1 MRIRQMGFS
10 SRLKAHKKILTLETL
25 KFIIEFRKDSNAKL
39 AALRSGIPET
49 YASRQGAWL
58 KKHPIVQASFEA
70 ELDDR
75 EMLKLQ
81 KALAEILNI
90 DKSYMATIL
99 DYLEEKGFVI
109 REKNPNDRR
118 EQLIK
123 LTALAKI
130 NIPVIK
136 EAIKKLN
143 ERAFNDICQSNKQLF
158 NEILSKIQEN
168 LVDTSPEFRSN
179 THSLSKNY
187 N

>member
-1 MRIRQMGFS
+1 MLEPLANPFIAVS
-10 SRLKAHKKILTLETL
+10 KKYLSTLSKMVAQISIDRYHYVLILL
-25 KFIIEFRKDSNAKL
+25 DSHDENL
-39 AALRSGIPET
+39 T
-49 YASRQGAWL
+49 
-58 KKHPIVQASFEA
+58 
-70 ELDDR
+70 
-75 EMLKLQ
+75 Q
-81 KALAEILNI
+81 KALAEILII

-158 NEILSKIQEN
+158 NEILNKIQEN
-168 LVDTSPEFRSN
+168 LVDTSLELRSN
-179 THSLSKNY
+179 THSLIKNY

>member
-1 MRIRQMGFS
+1 MLEPLANPFIAVS
-10 SRLKAHKKILTLETL
+10 KKYLSTLSKMVAQISIDRYHYVLILL
-25 KFIIEFRKDSNAKL
+25 DSYDQNL
-39 AALRSGIPET
+39 T
-49 YASRQGAWL
+49 
-58 KKHPIVQASFEA
+58 
-70 ELDDR
+70 
-75 EMLKLQ
+75 Q

-99 DYLEEKGFVI
+99 DYLEEKGFLI

-168 LVDTSPEFRSN
+168 LVDTSPELRSN

>member
-1 MRIRQMGFS
+1 MLEPLANPFIAVS
-10 SRLKAHKKILTLETL
+10 KKYLSALSKMVAQLSIDRYHYVLILL
-25 KFIIEFRKDSNAKL
+25 DSHDENL
-39 AALRSGIPET
+39 T
-49 YASRQGAWL
+49 
-58 KKHPIVQASFEA
+58 
-70 ELDDR
+70 
-75 EMLKLQ
+75 Q

-158 NEILSKIQEN
+158 NEILNKIQEN
-168 LVDTSPEFRSN
+168 LVDTSLELRSN
-179 THSLSKNY
+179 THSLIKNY

>member
-1 MRIRQMGFS
+1 MLEPLANPFIAVS
-10 SRLKAHKKILTLETL
+10 KKYLSTLSKMVAQISIDRYHYVLILL
-25 KFIIEFRKDSNAKL
+25 DSHDENL
-39 AALRSGIPET
+39 T
-49 YASRQGAWL
+49 
-58 KKHPIVQASFEA
+58 
-70 ELDDR
+70 
-75 EMLKLQ
+75 Q

-130 NIPVIK
+130 NIPVFK

-158 NEILSKIQEN
+158 NEILNKIQEN
-168 LVDTSPEFRSN
+168 LVDTSLELRSN
-179 THSLSKNY
+179 THSLIKNY

>member
-1 MRIRQMGFS
+1 
-10 SRLKAHKKILTLETL
+10 
-25 KFIIEFRKDSNAKL
+25 
-39 AALRSGIPET
+39 
-49 YASRQGAWL
+49 
-58 KKHPIVQASFEA
+58 
-70 ELDDR
+70 
-75 EMLKLQ
+75 
-81 KALAEILNI
+81 LAEILNI

-168 LVDTSPEFRSN
+168 LVDTSPELRSN

>member
-1 MRIRQMGFS
+1 MLEPLANPFIAVS
-10 SRLKAHKKILTLETL
+10 KKYLSTLSKMVAQISIDRYHYVLILL
-25 KFIIEFRKDSNAKL
+25 DSHDENL
-39 AALRSGIPET
+39 T
-49 YASRQGAWL
+49 
-58 KKHPIVQASFEA
+58 
-70 ELDDR
+70 
-75 EMLKLQ
+75 Q

-158 NEILSKIQEN
+158 HEILNKIQEN
-168 LVDTSPEFRSN
+168 LVDTSLELRSN
-179 THSLSKNY
+179 THSLIKNY

>member
-1 MRIRQMGFS
+1 MLEPLANPFIAVS
-10 SRLKAHKKILTLETL
+10 KKYLSTLSKMVAQISIDRYHYVLILL
-25 KFIIEFRKDSNAKL
+25 DSYDQNL
-39 AALRSGIPET
+39 T
-49 YASRQGAWL
+49 
-58 KKHPIVQASFEA
+58 
-70 ELDDR
+70 
-75 EMLKLQ
+75 Q

-168 LVDTSPEFRSN
+168 LVDTSPELRSN

>member
-1 MRIRQMGFS
+1 MLEPLANPFIAVS
-10 SRLKAHKKILTLETL
+10 KKYLSTLSKMVAQISIDRYHYVLILL
-25 KFIIEFRKDSNAKL
+25 DSHDENL
-39 AALRSGIPET
+39 T
-49 YASRQGAWL
+49 
-58 KKHPIVQASFEA
+58 
-70 ELDDR
+70 
-75 EMLKLQ
+75 Q

-158 NEILSKIQEN
+158 NEILNKIQEN
-168 LVDTSPEFRSN
+168 LVDTSLELRSN
-179 THSLSKNY
+179 SQSLIKNY

>member
-1 MRIRQMGFS
+1 MLEPLANPFIAVS
-10 SRLKAHKKILTLETL
+10 KKYLSTLSKMVAQISIDRYHYVLILL
-25 KFIIEFRKDSNAKL
+25 DSYDENL
-39 AALRSGIPET
+39 T
-49 YASRQGAWL
+49 
-58 KKHPIVQASFEA
+58 
-70 ELDDR
+70 
-75 EMLKLQ
+75 Q

-168 LVDTSPEFRSN
+168 LVDTSPELRSN

>member
-1 MRIRQMGFS
+1 MLEPLANPFIAVS
-10 SRLKAHKKILTLETL
+10 KKYLSTLSKMVAQISIDRYHYVLILL
-25 KFIIEFRKDSNAKL
+25 DSYDEHL
-39 AALRSGIPET
+39 T
-49 YASRQGAWL
+49 
-58 KKHPIVQASFEA
+58 
-70 ELDDR
+70 
-75 EMLKLQ
+75 Q

>member
-1 MRIRQMGFS
+1 MLVPLANPFIAVS
-10 SRLKAHKKILTLETL
+10 KKYLSALSKMVAQLSIDRYHYVLILL
-25 KFIIEFRKDSNAKL
+25 DSHDENL
-39 AALRSGIPET
+39 T
-49 YASRQGAWL
+49 
-58 KKHPIVQASFEA
+58 
-70 ELDDR
+70 
-75 EMLKLQ
+75 Q

-158 NEILSKIQEN
+158 NEILNKIQEN
-168 LVDTSPEFRSN
+168 LVDTSLELRSN
-179 THSLSKNY
+179 TQSLIKNY

>member
-1 MRIRQMGFS
+1 MLEPLANPFIAVS
-10 SRLKAHKKILTLETL
+10 KKYLSTLAKMVAQISIDRYHYVLILL
-25 KFIIEFRKDSNAKL
+25 DSHDENL
-39 AALRSGIPET
+39 T
-49 YASRQGAWL
+49 
-58 KKHPIVQASFEA
+58 
-70 ELDDR
+70 
-75 EMLKLQ
+75 Q

-158 NEILSKIQEN
+158 NEILNKIQEN
-168 LVDTSPEFRSN
+168 LVDTSLELRSN
-179 THSLSKNY
+179 TQSLIKNY

>member
-1 MRIRQMGFS
+1 MLEPLANPFIAVS
-10 SRLKAHKKILTLETL
+10 KKYLSTLSKMVAQISIDRYHYVLILL
-25 KFIIEFRKDSNAKL
+25 DSHDENL
-39 AALRSGIPET
+39 T
-49 YASRQGAWL
+49 
-58 KKHPIVQASFEA
+58 
-70 ELDDR
+70 
-75 EMLKLQ
+75 Q

-158 NEILSKIQEN
+158 NEILNKIQEN
-168 LVDTSPEFRSN
+168 LVDTSLELRSN
-179 THSLSKNY
+179 THSLIKNY

>member
-1 MRIRQMGFS
+1 MNEPLANPFITVS
-10 SRLKAHKKILTLETL
+10 KKYLSALSKMVAQLSIDRYHYVLIL
-25 KFIIEFRKDSNAKL
+25 IDSHDENL
-39 AALRSGIPET
+39 T
-49 YASRQGAWL
+49 
-58 KKHPIVQASFEA
+58 
-70 ELDDR
+70 
-75 EMLKLQ
+75 Q

-99 DYLEEKGFVI
+99 DYLEEKGYAI

-123 LTALAKI
+123 LTKLAQI

-143 ERAFNDICQSNKQLF
+143 ERAFRNICQSNKQLF
-158 NEILSKIQEN
+158 NEILSTIQEN
-168 LVDTSPEFRSN
+168 LIDISPEMQGKTPSI
-179 THSLSKNY
+179 LKNY

>member
-1 MRIRQMGFS
+1 MLEPLANPFIAVS
-10 SRLKAHKKILTLETL
+10 KKYLSTLSKMVAQISIDRYHYVLILL
-25 KFIIEFRKDSNAKL
+25 DSHDENL
-39 AALRSGIPET
+39 T
-49 YASRQGAWL
+49 
-58 KKHPIVQASFEA
+58 
-70 ELDDR
+70 
-75 EMLKLQ
+75 Q

-158 NEILSKIQEN
+158 NEILNKIQEN
-168 LVDTSPEFRSN
+168 LVDTSLELRNN
-179 THSLSKNY
+179 THSLIKNY

>member
-1 MRIRQMGFS
+1 MLEPLANPFIAVS
-10 SRLKAHKKILTLETL
+10 KKYLSTLSKMVAQISIDRYHYVLILL
-25 KFIIEFRKDSNAKL
+25 DSHDENL
-39 AALRSGIPET
+39 T
-49 YASRQGAWL
+49 
-58 KKHPIVQASFEA
+58 
-70 ELDDR
+70 
-75 EMLKLQ
+75 Q

-158 NEILSKIQEN
+158 NEILNKIQEN
-168 LVDTSPEFRSN
+168 LVDTSVELRSN
-179 THSLSKNY
+179 THSLIKNY